1 MSVKSGKQENLI
13 TLRPSQLV
21 KLSILIY
28 FLIIIE
34 TNSGKGLLP
43 VHCTQSHW
51 LLWPIAD
58 QPVNVTTKWHQKSK
72 KRMENFAQLLK
83 QVVIN
88 LIIDLRWDTT
98 NYTFTKLN
106 LKNVKNWFRC
116 VTHSLDFI
124 LSSQWTFMIWYMHL
138 NWSLK
143 LK

>member
-88 LIIDLRWDTT
+88 LNHWFEMRHYKLHI
-98 NYTFTKLN
+98 TKLN

-124 LSSQWTFMIWYMHL
+124 LSSQWTFMIWYMNL